1 MPEYKELMPEN
12 TVVAVCSLAQV
23 AGDKP
28 GVKIDDYWEVGKAQ
42 LQDPTKFLD
51 SLFKYDKVWRTVE
64 WYKWKNHFYEMKGN
78 VGMSRHEKERN
89 KRMLTPRQKVIHKRI
104 PTSLLF

>member
-1 MPEYKELMPEN
+1 M
-12 TVVAVCSLAQV
+12 

-51 SLFKYDKVWRTVE
+51 SLFKYDKVSIVCSACLYTLVYFE
-64 WYKWKNHFYEMKGN
+64 YFTIISSFLVY
-78 VGMSRHEKERN
+78 
-89 KRMLTPRQKVIHKRI
+89 
-104 PTSLLF
+104 

>member
-1 MPEYKELMPEN
+1 MYTDVNRTLKYSP
-12 TVVAVCSLAQV
+12 QV

-51 SLFKYDKVWRTVE
+51 SLFKYDKVSQLQSYIATVTC
-64 WYKWKNHFYEMKGN
+64 
-78 VGMSRHEKERN
+78 RHW
-89 KRMLTPRQKVIHKRI
+89 TPFNDCC
-104 PTSLLF
+104 TG

>member
-1 MPEYKELMPEN
+1 M
-12 TVVAVCSLAQV
+12 

-51 SLFKYDKVWRTVE
+51 SLFKYDKVSTITLTDAVRYVHV
-64 WYKWKNHFYEMKGN
+64 HFYYN
-78 VGMSRHEKERN
+78 LSQSTHV
-89 KRMLTPRQKVIHKRI
+89 
-104 PTSLLF
+104 